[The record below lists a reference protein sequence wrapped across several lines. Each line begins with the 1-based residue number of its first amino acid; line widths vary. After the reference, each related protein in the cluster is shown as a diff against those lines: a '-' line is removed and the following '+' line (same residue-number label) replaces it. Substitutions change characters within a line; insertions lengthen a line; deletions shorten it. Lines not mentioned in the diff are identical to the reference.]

1 LAETHTD
8 TLPGPPLTGSRLWVR
23 AAVLAAPLVVMYY
36 ETMGALLG
44 DWWNDPNNSHGLL
57 IPPMA
62 LYIAWRKKSR
72 LQAAAVDPYVVLGA
86 LGLLSSLAVY
96 FVGRLGAEFFLTRVS
111 LVGLLGSLI
120 LFFWGR
126 SHFRLLFFPLV
137 LLVLSIPIPALIINT
152 ISLPLQALA
161 SQLGAGFLSLCGVP
175 VLREGNVIHLATT
188 ALGVAEAC
196 SGLRSLVSLFTLA
209 VILAYLRW
217 QGLGQRIALVLL
229 AVPVA
234 LLLNVLRIGI
244 TGLIADYWDVKYAM
258 GFFHEFS
265 GWLVFL
271 LAFGILFGASAV
283 IQKLWPSPPPEELA

>member
-1 LAETHTD
+1 
-8 TLPGPPLTGSRLWVR
+8 
-23 AAVLAAPLVVMYY
+23 MYY
-36 ETMGALLG
+36 ETLGKLFG

-62 LYIAWRKKSR
+62 LYIAWRKRSR
-72 LQAAAVDPYVVLGA
+72 LTAAAVEPQVVLGI
-86 LGLLSSLAVY
+86 LGLLSSLVVY

-111 LVGLLGSLI
+111 LIGLLGSLI
-120 LFFWGR
+120 LFFLGR
-126 SHFRLLFFPLV
+126 EHFRLLLFPLT
-137 LLVLSIPIPALIINT
+137 LLALAIPIPVLVINT
-152 ISLPLQALA
+152 ISLPLQSLA
-161 SQLGAGFLSLCGVP
+161 SQWGAGFLSFCGVP

-217 QGLGQRIALVLL
+217 QGLGQRTLLVLL

-234 LLLNVLRIGI
+234 LLLNIMRIAI
-244 TGLIADYWDVKYAM
+244 TGLIADYWDVKYAL

-271 LAFGILFGASAV
+271 LAFAILFGISAV

>member
-1 LAETHTD
+1 LADTHTG
-8 TLPGPPLTGSRLWVR
+8 TLPSPPLTGSHLWLRLGLL
-23 AAVLAAPLVVMYY
+23 VLPLAVMYY
-36 ETMGALLG
+36 ETLGKLLG

-62 LYIAWRKKSR
+62 LYISWRKRSR
-72 LQAAAVDPYVVLGA
+72 LVSTAVDPSLALGI
-86 LGLLSSLAVY
+86 LGLLASLAVY

-111 LVGLLGSLI
+111 LVGLIGSLI
-120 LFFWGR
+120 LFFLGR
-126 SHFRLLFFPLV
+126 AHFRLLFFPLC
-137 LLVLSIPIPALIINT
+137 LLVMAIPIPALVINT
-152 ISLPLQALA
+152 VSLPLQSLA
-161 SQLGAGFLSLCGVP
+161 SQWGAGFLSLCGVP
-175 VLREGNVIHLATT
+175 VLREGNVIQLASTS
-188 ALGVAEAC
+188 LGVAEAC
-196 SGLRSLVSLFTLA
+196 SGLRSLVSLFALA

-217 QGLGQRIALVLL
+217 QGLGQRTILILL

-234 LLLNVLRIGI
+234 LLLNVVRITI
-244 TGLIADYWDVKYAM
+244 TGLIADYWDVKYAL